1 MTVIKNHRLNS
12 VSTSAKNM
20 HIENLGTNTHFELR
34 IHYKPDTSTV
44 VMDSITHAYSIRLWL
59 DHKIET
65 FQPNDS
71 TLVFYS
77 ERDANM
83 SSLIV
88 GSDDMIVSCELIK
101 IKP

>member
-1 MTVIKNHRLNS
+1 VLKKDLLKT
-12 VSTSAKNM
+12 VSTSAKNTHTDIM
-20 HIENLGTNTHFELR
+20 DANTHFELR
-34 IHYKPDTSTV
+34 LHYKHNTSTV
-44 VMDSITHAYSIRLWL
+44 VKDSITHAYSIRLWV

-65 FQPNDS
+65 WQPNDS
-71 TLVFYS
+71 TLVFYT

>member
-1 MTVIKNHRLNS
+1 MYKKHLPNS
-12 VSTSAKNM
+12 VSTSAKNTHTGFM
-20 HIENLGTNTHFELR
+20 EANTHFELR
-34 IHYKPDTSTV
+34 IHYKPNTSTV
-44 VMDSITHAYSIRLWL
+44 VKDSVTHAYSIRLWV

-65 FQPNDS
+65 WQPNDS
-71 TLVFYS
+71 TLVFYT

>member
-1 MTVIKNHRLNS
+1 MTTSKKHLLNS

-20 HIENLGTNTHFELR
+20 HTENLGTNTPFELR
-34 IHYKPDTSTV
+34 IKYKPNTSTV
-44 VMDSITHAYSIRLWL
+44 VKDSITHAYSIRLWV

-65 FQPNDS
+65 WQPNDS
-71 TLVFYS
+71 TLVFYT

>member
-1 MTVIKNHRLNS
+1 MLKKDLLKT
-12 VSTSAKNM
+12 VSTSAKNTHTYIM
-20 HIENLGTNTHFELR
+20 DANTHFELR
-34 IHYKPDTSTV
+34 LHYKHNTSTV
-44 VMDSITHAYSIRLWL
+44 AYSIRLWV

-65 FQPNDS
+65 WQPNDS
-71 TLVFYS
+71 TLVFYT